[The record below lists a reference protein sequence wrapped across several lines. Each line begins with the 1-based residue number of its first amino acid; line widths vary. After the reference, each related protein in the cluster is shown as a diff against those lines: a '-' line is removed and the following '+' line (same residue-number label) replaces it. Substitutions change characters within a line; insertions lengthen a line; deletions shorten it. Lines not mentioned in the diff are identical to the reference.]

1 MTIANNDKARLKDLK
16 HMPPHKLPNYSKKY
30 VKQASGIIAGKRLYV
45 ADTSK
50 AIRNE
55 TSTLI

>member
-1 MTIANNDKARLKDLK
+1 
-16 HMPPHKLPNYSKKY
+16 MPPHKLPNYSKKY
-30 VKQASGIIAGKRLYV
+30 VKQASAIIAGKRLYV

-55 TSTLI
+55 TSTVI